1 MREVSTNPPLQ
12 SDADLVTG
20 GGLIQI
26 ELIRTGGD
34 PTGTG

>member
-1 MREVSTNPPLQ
+1 MREESTNLLLQ

-20 GGLIQI
+20 DGLIQI